1 MSSHVKSDA
10 FCLVPLHDK
19 VSVVESCIML
29 LEDTEKALQAK
40 REDINFLMSELSDI
54 EVKTSRL
61 ITHLRLNIIS
71 LKKELP
77 PETPTTPTAPVAPW
91 RANGGTAKGW

>member
-1 MSSHVKSDA
+1 MYKDLSVYKFTMSSHVKSDA

-71 LKKELP
+71 LKKE
-77 PETPTTPTAPVAPW
+77 V
-91 RANGGTAKGW
+91 RAINVQSIRG